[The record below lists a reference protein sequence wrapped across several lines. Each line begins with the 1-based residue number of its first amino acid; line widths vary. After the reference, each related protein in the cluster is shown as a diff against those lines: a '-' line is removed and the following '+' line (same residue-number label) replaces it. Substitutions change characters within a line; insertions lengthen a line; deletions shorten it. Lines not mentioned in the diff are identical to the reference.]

1 MYTSKEVKEIIET
14 LNLDEKQFLE
24 SLGIGLVNTNNDE
37 YCYSVN
43 DVHRSIAECRKDYLF
58 CERVK
63 NKQDDV

>member
-43 DVHRSIAECRKDYLF
+43 DVNRAIAECRKDYLF

-63 NKQDDV
+63 KLN